1 MENEAGDTNEGTE
14 EAAQDTEEEGVKIR
28 KQKFNL
34 REFWLQFRLEIYCH
48 LSSSSLSPQSPDGQ
62 SEGIMTNQRV

>member
-1 MENEAGDTNEGTE
+1 MKNEAGDTNEVTE

-34 REFWLQFRLEIYCH
+34 CCREKII
-48 LSSSSLSPQSPDGQ
+48 P
-62 SEGIMTNQRV
+62 